1 MDIAPQTNSSIAFK
15 VIADGEVLATTD
27 VMKHADNM
35 VAIKVPVK
43 GVKELVIEINDAN
56 NIITSDHSV
65 IVDPKLT
72 TNNVK
77 PSLIVGET
85 EYIKLKSEYDLM
97 SGVNANDQEDGD
109 ITNKV
114 VVNSNGFTTNKTG
127 EYKVSYTVT
136 DKDENTVTLEKTIVV
151 YSDSEYLSDVEWSSA
166 RTDYGSVRK
175 DLASGGAKIK
185 LSVNGEERVFDK
197 GIGTHAN
204 SEIVYNLEGTNYEYF
219 ETYVGIDRNI
229 PQQNYSSVIFKV
241 YADGNEVYNSGIM
254 KWADDAKLVRIPLE
268 GVSELKLVA
277 DNSIN
282 GDTSDHANFGD
293 AKFLVLNSAPKLN
306 IPKSVSTKV
315 GNPIAL
321 NEEYSA
327 TDAEDGDLTEK
338 IEVTGE
344 VNFSKAGSYELTYKV
359 TDSDGNT
366 TTKTRTVAVVDMNDY
381 TYLTEYDWKSTNNS
395 YTAPRKNIGI
405 GGNTLRLTNEKGQ
418 EVSYEKGIG
427 AHSTSTIVYDLSD
440 KNYAYFSSYVGVD
453 RQMYGT
459 VGSVSFE
466 VWVDGEKKFDS
477 ELMNSRDSQKYV
489 EVDINGAKELKLVV
503 TDGGNG
509 NGSDHGVWGNAKLH
523 FANNEGIE
531 INTAQLGELIA
542 NINSLNKESYTE
554 ESYNNLKVVLD
565 EVNAELANGYTQEEV
580 DNLFDKLNEA
590 YGKLEEAVNLSQV
603 VEIPD
608 SYLKNAIKSALNISS
623 DNITIGDMYELTELE
638 AIGYGISNLEGLQY
652 AKNLE
657 TLNLDYNE
665 IKDLSKLKNLEK
677 LSNLQAMYQYIVG
690 GTLNKQDNRL
700 TIEFDAIDK
709 NGEKL
714 NPTQIIVRNNKTL
727 EDTTLNIEECIDE
740 NGVISFETTD
750 FDAFMHTVYVG
761 YEDTENNYI
770 AQVMYMFDNR

>member
-1 MDIAPQTNSSIAFK
+1 MSS
-15 VIADGEVLATTD
+15 
-27 VMKHADNM
+27 
-35 VAIKVPVK
+35 
-43 GVKELVIEINDAN
+43 
-56 NIITSDHSV
+56 
-65 IVDPKLT
+65 
-72 TNNVK
+72 
-77 PSLIVGET
+77 
-85 EYIKLKSEYDLM
+85 
-97 SGVNANDQEDGD
+97 VNANDQEDGD

-136 DKDENTVTLEKTIVV
+136 DKDENTVTVEKTIVV
-151 YSDSEYLSDVEWSSA
+151 YSDSEYLSDIEWSSA
-166 RTDYGSVRK
+166 RTDYEKVRK

-229 PQQNYSSVIFKV
+229 PQQNNSSVIFKV
-241 YADGNEVYNSGIM
+241 YADGEEVYNSGVM
-254 KWADDAKLVRIPLE
+254 KWADDAKLVRIPLD

-277 DNSIN
+277 NNAEN
-282 GDTSDHANFGD
+282 GNTSDHANFGD
-293 AKFLVLNSAPKLN
+293 AKFLVLNAVPTLN

-344 VNFSKAGSYELTYKV
+344 VNFSKAGNYELTYKV

-381 TYLTEYDWKSTNNS
+381 TYLTEYDWNSTNNS
-395 YTAPRKNIGI
+395 YTAPRKDISISGK
-405 GGNTLRLTNEKGQ
+405 TLRLTDENGQ

-453 RQMYGT
+453 RQMYGS

-477 ELMNSRDSQKYV
+477 GLMNSKDSQQYV

-509 NGSDHGVWGNAKLH
+509 NGSDHGVWGDAKLH
-523 FANNEGIE
+523 FANNEGME
-531 INTAQLGELIA
+531 INTAQLDELIE
-542 NINSLNKESYTE
+542 NVNSLNKESYTE

-590 YGKLEEAVNLSQV
+590 YEKLEEAIDLSKV

-608 SYLKNAIKSALNISS
+608 SYLKNAIKSALSISS
-623 DNITIGDMYELTELE
+623 DNITIGDMYELTELN
-638 AIGYGISNLEGLQY
+638 ASAYGVLNLEGLQY

-665 IKDLSKLKNLEK
+665 IKDLSKLKDLKK
-677 LSNLQAMYQYIVG
+677 LSNLQAMYQNIVG
-690 GTLNKQDNRL
+690 GTLNKNDNKV
-700 TIEFDAIDK
+700 TIEFDAINK
-709 NGEKL
+709 KGEKL

-727 EDTTLNIEECIDE
+727 EDTSLNIEECIDE
-740 NGVISFETTD
+740 NGVVSFDTTD
-750 FDAFMHTVYVG
+750 LDAFMHTVYVV
-761 YEDTENNYI
+761 YEDKEDNYI